1 MSCFCRSLV
10 PYGTGARVD
19 WGRRAGLASG
29 CIRRGVAAQQR
40 ARGAQEHETAVFAEV
55 QRHDDL
61 DFLDETLTCG
71 ELLLL
76 SIFPLNRRTTVLP
89 LSIAAEDGLRKVPW
103 VCRFGIPR
111 LLRG

>member
-19 WGRRAGLASG
+19 RGRRAELASG

-40 ARGAQEHETAVFAEV
+40 ARGAQEHETTVFAEV

-61 DFLDETLTCG
+61 DFLDETLTGG
-71 ELLLL
+71 ELL
-76 SIFPLNRRTTVLP
+76 S
-89 LSIAAEDGLRKVPW
+89 
-103 VCRFGIPR
+103 CRSRCSSEPTRERLGTPR
-111 LLRG
+111 

>member
-10 PYGTGARVD
+10 LYATGARAD
-19 WGRRAGLASG
+19 RGRHAQLASG

-40 ARGAQEHETAVFAEV
+40 ARGGQGHEITVFAEV

-89 LSIAAEDGLRKVPW
+89 LSIAAGRGL
-103 VCRFGIPR
+103 
-111 LLRG
+111 